1 MAFARRGLV
10 LVALSLVSMT
20 FALDWGRM
28 ILLAAPVF
36 YAAGAYVLQ
45 RHRRWWAP
53 AFAVFLALVVGYAVY
68 MDVSGTKSGIIDNP
82 PPPYPVQ

>member
-1 MAFARRGLV
+1 
-10 LVALSLVSMT
+10 MT

-36 YAAGAYVLQ
+36 YPAGAYTLR

-53 AFAVFLALVVGYAVY
+53 ALAVFLVLVVGYAVY
-68 MDVSGTKSGIIDNP
+68 MDVSGVRSGIVEAP
-82 PPPYPVQ
+82 PPPYLVR